1 MRMDIKSNHRKTLF
15 RLCQVHEGT
24 PLSTHILF
32 LRLGQRCKDALQ
44 IIVNSVAGH
53 FLGNDTAIINQRNN
67 DTITNTI
74 FKTIGMSDLLTK
86 LQVGIALI
94 LPKQR
99 CSGKADLE
107 GIGKHLIH
115 HVMEFT
121 GMRTVA
127 FVNQK
132 ENIPILDLG
141 SGFCCRFKLI
151 DRCGDQSAAT
161 VFQQRNQTASSSCF
175 HWVHA
180 GMDKIV
186 P

>member
-1 MRMDIKSNHRKTLF
+1 MLMDIKSNHRKTLF

-24 PLSTHILF
+24 PLSAHILF
-32 LRLGQRCKDALQ
+32 LRLGKRRKDTLQ
-44 IIVNSVAGH
+44 IIINSVAGYL
-53 FLGNDTAIINQRNN
+53 LGNNTPIINQRNN
-67 DTITNTI
+67 DTITNAI
-74 FKTIGMSDLLTK
+74 FKTIGMADLLAK
-86 LQVGIALI
+86 LHISITLI
-94 LPKQR
+94 FPKQGR
-99 CSGKADLE
+99 TGKADLE

-132 ENIPILDLG
+132 ENILIFDLG

>member
-1 MRMDIKSNHRKTLF
+1 MDIKSNHRKTLF

-24 PLSTHILF
+24 PLSAHILF
-32 LRLGQRCKDALQ
+32 LRLSQRSKDALQ
-44 IIVNSVAGH
+44 IVVNPVTGH
-53 FLGNDTAIINQRNN
+53 LLGNDTSVINQRNN
-67 DTITNTI
+67 DTVTNTI
-74 FKTIGMSDLLTK
+74 LKTVGMADLLTE
-86 LQVGIALI
+86 LQIGIALI
-94 LPKQR
+94 FPKQG
-99 CSGKADLE
+99 CACKANLK
-107 GIGKHLIH
+107 GIGKHFIH

-121 GMRTVA
+121 SMRTMA
-127 FVNQK
+127 FIDQK
-132 ENIPILDLG
+132 ENVLIFDLS

>member
-1 MRMDIKSNHRKTLF
+1 MLKMFNYTRSSNEN
-15 RLCQVHEGT
+15 QNAIVD
-24 PLSTHILF
+24 S
-32 LRLGQRCKDALQ
+32 ALELARAYYDGKKPADYDEK
-44 IIVNSVAGH
+44 N
-53 FLGNDTAIINQRNN
+53 
-67 DTITNTI
+67 
-74 FKTIGMSDLLTK
+74 
-86 LQVGIALI
+86 
-94 LPKQR
+94 
-99 CSGKADLE
+99 KADLE

-132 ENIPILDLG
+132 ENILIFDLG

-161 VFQQRNQTASSSCF
+161 LFQQRNQTASSSCF